1 MRQIIVARTSLLML
15 VLLGLAGCGR
25 NLPQTVPVSGRV
37 AFGGEPPPAPGIVN
51 FQPVESADGLP
62 LRPGSGRFG
71 KDGHFEV
78 TSFDGHHGL
87 VPGRYRVTIT
97 CLAGEPAPVPG
108 GWEKAS
114 YVPANYEPPELT
126 VEPGAGRIADLV
138 YDVPPKPRQ

>member
-1 MRQIIVARTSLLML
+1 MKQIVGAQTALLML
-15 VLLGLAGCGR
+15 LLLGLPGCGR

-37 AFGGEPPPAPGIVN
+37 TFGGEPPPAPGIVN
-51 FQPVESADGLP
+51 FQPVEGAEGLP

-78 TSFDGHHGL
+78 TSFEGDRGL

-114 YVPANYEPPELT
+114 YVPAGYEPPELV
-126 VEPGAGRIADLV
+126 VEPESRAITDLT
-138 YDVPPKPRQ
+138 YDVPPKPQ

>member
-1 MRQIIVARTSLLML
+1 MKQIIRTQTSLLML
-15 VLLGLAGCGR
+15 LLLALPGCGR

-37 AFGGEPPPAPGIVN
+37 TFAGGPPPAPGIVN
-51 FQPVESADGLP
+51 FQPLESADGLP

-71 KDGHFEV
+71 ADGHFEV
-78 TSFDGHHGL
+78 TSFDGHRGL

-114 YVPANYEPPELT
+114 YVPADYEPPELL
-126 VEPGAGRIADLV
+126 VEPGTRRIADLM
-138 YDVPPKPRQ
+138 YDIPPKSR